1 VPIITIDPVLI
12 LQTLEG
18 RMHKTKADQGLLVD
32 ISAIQ
37 ARIVHFDEPV
47 RSVAEASVAT
57 GLSADRFVKSLL
69 AIADGRPV
77 LCLVS
82 GSDRLDP
89 QAVARHLQAQ
99 AVRLASR
106 REVQEYTG
114 FPAGSVPPFGH
125 VNPLHTLYD
134 VGVPTEGE
142 ICFGSGREDALLIIT
157 LLELQRV
164 SSPECAAIGMP
175 SP

>member
-1 VPIITIDPVLI
+1 
-12 LQTLEG
+12 
-18 RMHKTKADQGLLVD
+18 MHKATADQGRLVD
-32 ISAIQ
+32 ISEIHG
-37 ARIVHFDEPV
+37 RIVHFDEPV

-69 AIADGRPV
+69 VIADGRPV

-99 AVRLASR
+99 GVRLASR

-114 FPAGSVPPFGH
+114 FPVGSVPPFGH
-125 VNPLHTLYD
+125 IDPLHTLYD

-142 ICFGSGREDALLIIT
+142 ICFGSGREDALLITT
-157 LLELQRV
+157 LLELQRL
-164 SSPECAAIGMP
+164 SSPERAAIGTT
-175 SP
+175 SS